1 MRRRGRLAVLALVA
15 ACGGAGATGHDADIG
30 GGSVSVRWED
40 GDSVDIS
47 LEVPGTARWC
57 ATGRWLEL
65 SAVRGDTGVML
76 ALFPPE
82 TLVAATYPISRPV
95 RDDSLRVRPAATLG
109 VRWFTPGLVAG
120 YRGWQGEVRV
130 TAVEPGPTGG
140 RTISGRLE
148 GGAAAVAG
156 AGGAIAVEGE
166 FDDVPVAE
174 ADSGCS
180 PLPGG

>member
-1 MRRRGRLAVLALVA
+1 
-15 ACGGAGATGHDADIG
+15 
-30 GGSVSVRWED
+30 
-40 GDSVDIS
+40 
-47 LEVPGTARWC
+47 
-57 ATGRWLEL
+57 
-65 SAVRGDTGVML
+65 
-76 ALFPPE
+76 
-82 TLVAATYPISRPV
+82 
-95 RDDSLRVRPAATLG
+95 

>member
-1 MRRRGRLAVLALVA
+1 MRRRGVIVVFALVA

-47 LEVPGTARWC
+47 LDVAGTARWC
-57 ATGRWLEL
+57 AAGRWLEL

-82 TLVAATYPISRPV
+82 TLVATTYPISRPV
-95 RDDSLRVRPAATLG
+95 RDDSLRARPGATLG

-120 YRGWQGEVRV
+120 YRGWQGDARV
-130 TAVEPGPTGG
+130 TAIEPGRTGG

-148 GGAAAVAG
+148 ARAAAVAG

-166 FDDVPVAE
+166 FDAVPVVD
-174 ADSGCS
+174 ADSGC
-180 PLPGG
+180 